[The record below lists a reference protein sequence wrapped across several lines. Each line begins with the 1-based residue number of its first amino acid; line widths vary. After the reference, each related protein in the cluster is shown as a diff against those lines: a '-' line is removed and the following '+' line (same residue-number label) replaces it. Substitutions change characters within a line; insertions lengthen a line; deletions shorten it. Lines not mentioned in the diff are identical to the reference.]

1 VRIGRGRVN
10 MDARG
15 SFFKPKIP
23 MPIICISTKEK
34 IVELC
39 TVGQNSPPVSNFGT

>member
-10 MDARG
+10 PAARG
-15 SFFKPKIP
+15 RFFKPNIP
-23 MPIICISTKEK
+23 MAITCINISEN
-34 IVELC
+34 IVDVC